1 MLKLNMN
8 IGHAGTGGS
17 LGPTA
22 AAGWAA
28 LPSQFN
34 WWHWL
39 ANEVDLQR
47 CQDD

>member
-1 MLKLNMN
+1 MN